1 MSFIVFSVIKLPAA
15 VAVNLAKP
23 YLPPQLEIGQT
34 VGTLWQGQVMQ
45 LRFDGEQLNN
55 VRWDISGWS
64 LFKAQVNTNLRF
76 GNPRERSDISGYAD
90 ISYSLANDEL
100 KRLLINRF
108 PTSVLYRKR
117 VH

>member
-45 LRFDGEQLNN
+45 LRFEGEQLNN
-55 VRWDISGWS
+55 VRWDISGWA
-64 LFKAQVNTNLRF
+64 LFKA
-76 GNPRERSDISGYAD
+76 
-90 ISYSLANDEL
+90 
-100 KRLLINRF
+100 
-108 PTSVLYRKR
+108 
-117 VH
+117 